1 MAYTDF
7 PRGTAGILKRARDL
21 ASFARRYDYAGL
33 MTTRTGNANLGDAV
47 ELLIAAIDLFESAD
61 NDPYQAD
68 AVSPGV
74 TPEDVEV

>member
-1 MAYTDF
+1 
-7 PRGTAGILKRARDL
+7 
-21 ASFARRYDYAGL
+21 

-74 TPEDVEV
+74 TPEDVEE